1 MRCPEEIADI
11 MAEILAAGLL
21 RIRAA
26 GCSGDAAGC
35 QAEADHLHNLP
46 ALLHRYRPELFV
58 HYWDV
63 ERTAF
68 IRQSNGVSM
77 EPFEGLWHR
86 LQKCLPQRE
95 IPA

>member
-1 MRCPEEIADI
+1 MKCPEEIAEI
-11 MAEILAAGLL
+11 LAEILAAGLL

-26 GCSGDAAGC
+26 GSSGDTARCA
-35 QAEADHLHNLP
+35 AEADHLHNLP
-46 ALLHRYRPELFV
+46 ALLHKYRPELLA

-68 IRQSNGVSM
+68 IRQNTSVSM
-77 EPFEGLWHR
+77 EPFEGLWRR
-86 LQKCLPQRE
+86 LEKCLPQRE

>member
-1 MRCPEEIADI
+1 MRCPEEIAEI
-11 MAEILAAGLL
+11 LAEILAAGLL

-26 GCSGDAAGC
+26 GCSGDAARSL
-35 QAEADHLHNLP
+35 AEADHLHNLP
-46 ALLHRYRPELFV
+46 ALLHRYRPELLA

-68 IRQSNGVSM
+68 IRQSNGASM
-77 EPFEGLWHR
+77 EPFEGLWRR
-86 LQKCLPQRE
+86 LEKCLPQRE

>member
-1 MRCPEEIADI
+1 MGCPEEVAEILS
-11 MAEILAAGLL
+11 EILAAGLL

-26 GCSGDAAGC
+26 GSSGDAARC
-35 QAEADHLHNLP
+35 AAEADHLHNLP
-46 ALLHRYRPELFV
+46 GLLVRYRRELLT

-68 IRQSNGVSM
+68 TRQSRGVNM
-77 EPFEGLWHR
+77 EPFERLWRR
-86 LQKCLPQRE
+86 LEKCLPQRE